1 MILEKEDL
9 CIALYMNLHL
19 TDKALRKYAIKL
31 YDRTVPHCRGYLK
44 NAINAK
50 SISRFVK
57 DTIAL
62 VVDKSTLQHQL
73 FLEAKKIMASKG
85 FHGMVVID
93 DDVYGVMINYGENPD
108 PEDIT
113 WAQEHEFEVVA
124 AVCHQTMTNLNV
136 NRLSCEI
143 VLFKEAGFKNDLY
156 EFPNIEFDDE
166 LLKAASHYGEIPA

>member
-57 DTIAL
+57 DTIDL
-62 VVDKSTLQHQL
+62 VVDKSALQHQL
-73 FLEAKKIMASKG
+73 FLEAKKIMAGKG
-85 FHGMVVID
+85 FDGMVVID
-93 DDVYGVMINYGENPD
+93 DDVYGVMIDYGQTPD
-108 PEDIT
+108 PEDKV
-113 WAQEHEFEVVA
+113 WAQENEFEVVTA
-124 AVCHQTMTNLNV
+124 ICHQTMNNLQINKI
-136 NRLSCEI
+136 SCEI
-143 VLFKEAGFKNDLY
+143 VLFKEAGFKNGVY
-156 EFPNIEFDDE
+156 EFHNLEIERE
-166 LLKAASHYGEIPA
+166 LLEAATHKGEIPA